1 MYLTRAGKAN
11 FQLDRSI
18 LCLTL
23 LEASA
28 ETGSSTTD
36 TSSNAQQK
44 TDRKSISD
52 FTELLCCVCDVV
64 ALVASHA
71 RCRSAYIAAINNH
84 ELQK

>member
-11 FQLDRSI
+11 FQLDRSS
-18 LCLTL
+18 CLTL

-64 ALVASHA
+64 GWLPLMQDAQVH
-71 RCRSAYIAAINNH
+71 I
-84 ELQK
+84 

>member
-1 MYLTRAGKAN
+1 MYLTGAGKAN
-11 FQLDRSI
+11 FQLDRS

-28 ETGSSTTD
+28 ETGSIITTD

-52 FTELLCCVCDVV
+52 FMELLCVV
-64 ALVASHA
+64 FVMWLVASHA
-71 RCRSAYIAAINNH
+71 RCTSAYIAAISNH